1 MHRDQRGAVEPGRI
15 RIGVLMRNTTTRNKL
30 RSVLLRDQPPCAN
43 GCEIDYSAHH
53 LAPNAPQVD
62 HVVPL
67 SRGGEDVLENCQVL
81 CRACNRKKS
90 NRVHMNVRFETTRE
104 W

>member
-1 MHRDQRGAVEPGRI
+1 
-15 RIGVLMRNTTTRNKL
+15 
-30 RSVLLRDQPPCAN
+30 
-43 GCEIDYSAHH
+43 
-53 LAPNAPQVD
+53 VD